1 MYPQAARLQGGIG
14 RHRARARDGG
24 WGVAGEGET
33 PMEERAR
40 LDEGERTL
48 PAGPDAITEW
58 GRVGAIMDTPA
69 LLAWH
74 VYHYALSTAQEQTA
88 ALAA

>member
-1 MYPQAARLQGGIG
+1 MDEQ
-14 RHRARARDGG
+14 
-24 WGVAGEGET
+24 
-33 PMEERAR
+33 AR
-40 LDEGERTL
+40 LDEGERILDGALATL
-48 PAGPDAITEW
+48 PAGPDEITEW

-74 VYHYALSTAQEQTA
+74 VYHYALSTAREQTA